1 MFVYNIKEVMIM
13 LKDRGTIK
21 WTSLMLPEH
30 VEQLKK
36 LWDDDKLMHK
46 PLLDDQEL
54 EEMSCECV
62 HAYDHDLTV
71 EIIVHAEGKSG
82 SLLGKITKIDQ
93 QYQQLSI
100 KTNETIEKV
109 PFANIVQLKTT
120 S

>member
-1 MFVYNIKEVMIM
+1 MQNEVMLM

-36 LWDDDKLMHK
+36 LWDDDKLTHK

-54 EEMSCECV
+54 EEMSLECIN
-62 HAYDHDLTV
+62 AYENDLTV
-71 EIIVHAEGKSG
+71 EIIVHMEGNANAIQ
-82 SLLGKITKIDQ
+82 GKIMKIDQ
-93 QYQQLSI
+93 QNQQLSI
-100 KTNETIEKV
+100 QTADTLEKV
-109 PFANIVQLKTT
+109 SFSKIVHLKTT